1 MTSDKVIKTL
11 VISLFSIGGLKLMSK
26 KKLESPSPP

>member
-11 VISLFSIGGLKLMSK
+11 VISLFSIGGFKLMSK
-26 KKLESPSPP
+26 KVRIPLTP